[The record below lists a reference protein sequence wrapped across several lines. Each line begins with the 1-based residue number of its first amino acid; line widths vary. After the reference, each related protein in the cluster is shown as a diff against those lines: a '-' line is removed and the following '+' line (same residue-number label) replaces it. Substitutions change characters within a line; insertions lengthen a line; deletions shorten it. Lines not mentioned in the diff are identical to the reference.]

1 MAEVYYHNMP
11 LVPAAK
17 KFPQNLRGVCSWLH
31 SVRLHWSKGIISH
44 FAALTD
50 ELIKLSCGAYETPT
64 HIFSSSER

>member
-17 KFPQNLRGVCSWLH
+17 KNLRGVCSRLY
-31 SVRLHWSKGIISH
+31 SVRLHWSKSIISH

-50 ELIKLSCGAYETPT
+50 ELIKISCGAYETPT
-64 HIFSSSER
+64 HIFSRSER

>member
-17 KFPQNLRGVCSWLH
+17 KFPHNLRGVCSRLY
-31 SVRLHWSKGIISH
+31 SVRLHWSKSIISH

-50 ELIKLSCGAYETPT
+50 ELIKLSCGAYATPT
-64 HIFSSSER
+64 HIFSRSER